1 MEILI
6 AALAL
11 GGLSLVFGILLTV
24 TSKVFFVPSDPKR
37 DAVREA
43 LPGANCGACGF
54 PGCDGLADAIAK
66 GIAAPNACPV
76 GGDATATAIAEIMGA
91 AVDPSATK
99 IVAKVICQGDS
110 DRCKEKFTYEGINDC
125 VAASLVSDGNKACSY
140 ACLGLGT
147 CQRACP
153 FDAISIDEHKKIAV
167 VDSEKCK
174 SCGKCVAVCPKKVLV
189 MQPVDLPVRILCRAA
204 DEGKLVSDNCRVG
217 CVGCEICANQ
227 CKFGAITMVNHLPH
241 FDMQKCTGCMMCA
254 EVCPT
259 SAIEGDFD
267 NRKIAFIDEDNCIGC
282 SICKKACQFEAI
294 AGERKTPHM
303 VTEACTG
310 CGQCAVK
317 CPKNCITLNVRNH
330 VRDENAKV
338 GTSMLEAAVPVKEA
352 AQG

>member
-11 GGLSLVFGILLTV
+11 GGLSLVFGVILTV
-24 TSKVFFVPSDPKR
+24 TSKVFEVPSDPQK
-37 DAVREA
+37 DAIREA

-54 PGCDGLADAIAK
+54 PGCDGLADAIAQGK
-66 GIAAPNACPV
+66 AEPDACPV
-76 GGDATATAIAEIMGA
+76 GGDNVGSIIAGIMGMEI
-91 AVDPSATK
+91 DPNAPK
-99 IVAKVICQGDS
+99 IVAKVLCQGDS
-110 DRCKEKFTYEGINDC
+110 DRCKAKFQYEGIHDC
-125 VAASLVSDGNKACSY
+125 VAASLVSDGNKSCRY

-153 FDAISIDEHKKIAV
+153 FDAIVIDEHKKIAV
-167 VDSEKCK
+167 VDPDKCK
-174 SCGKCVAVCPKKVLV
+174 SCGKCVEACPKHVLR
-189 MQPVDLPVRILCRAA
+189 MQPAQLPVRLLCRAA

-227 CKFGAITMVNHLPH
+227 CKFGAITIVNHLPQ
-241 FDMQKCTGCMMCA
+241 FDMTKCTGCMMCA

-267 NRKIAFIDEDNCIGC
+267 NRKIASIQTDECIGC
-282 SICKKACQFEAI
+282 GICKKTCQFEAI

-310 CGQCAVK
+310 CSQCAAK
-317 CPKNCITLNVRNH
+317 CPKKCISMNIRDH

-338 GTSMLEAAVPVKEA
+338 GTTVVEAAIPAKNVE
-352 AQG
+352 Q